1 MLEVMYEIPALSNVK
16 ECVINEDA
24 IVNRERP
31 IFIYEE
37 EAEIA

>member
-1 MLEVMYEIPALSNVK
+1 MYEIPEIPNIK
-16 ECVINEDA
+16 ECVLNEDV